1 MAKVV
6 LGKTPEQ
13 LREEEAKKQREL
25 EAQIQEAQLER
36 QAKLVALHKK
46 QKTTKIAIISATCLS
61 AAILVTFG
69 TYNTFFKK
77 TITVEDV
84 VPTINASIDYLRFP
98 VSGLDGYIRD
108 NCESLFT
115 HYASSKI
122 SSDNIKSISVDPNS
136 CYITKVRPLNSTLA
150 QVYFSVDVVVTEND
164 TEVTDPNIIRQ
175 LKSSGFITNEQPTEP
190 ETTTAPEDT
199 TEETTETIVEGEE
212 NTEEV
217 TTESVEQD
225 KPEETT
231 EESKELPTVEATP
244 ESEETPSGTANEEDE
259 NIEEDHASFNSNVG
273 GEIRS
278 YYVTSKGAIMQTGNT
293 TNVRYTFYIPVEYY
307 IIYSAT
313 DENGNPAGEV
323 LGGGYRTAGDMN
335 LYTLHDTNKTIE
347 DAATEDGK
355 VYYNSKFTCDETKK
369 LDEETTRKIQV
380 RVNNILANLYNGED
394 TSQEF
399 FNIRQFNSYNSRYD
413 GINKITCY
421 SEENAIGYNTLVEY
435 NITTSQ
441 GFSYTLETWLL
452 VVPDG
457 SSWVIKDML

>member
-225 KPEETT
+225 KP
-231 EESKELPTVEATP
+231 
-244 ESEETPSGTANEEDE
+244 
-259 NIEEDHASFNSNVG
+259 
-273 GEIRS
+273 
-278 YYVTSKGAIMQTGNT
+278 
-293 TNVRYTFYIPVEYY
+293 
-307 IIYSAT
+307 
-313 DENGNPAGEV
+313 
-323 LGGGYRTAGDMN
+323 
-335 LYTLHDTNKTIE
+335 
-347 DAATEDGK
+347 
-355 VYYNSKFTCDETKK
+355 
-369 LDEETTRKIQV
+369 
-380 RVNNILANLYNGED
+380 
-394 TSQEF
+394 
-399 FNIRQFNSYNSRYD
+399 
-413 GINKITCY
+413 
-421 SEENAIGYNTLVEY
+421 
-435 NITTSQ
+435 
-441 GFSYTLETWLL
+441 
-452 VVPDG
+452 
-457 SSWVIKDML
+457 